1 MIIQRPEDHDTSGD
15 TGKAVKDPVEII
27 KESHDEAVKKS
38 CHCPIGS
45 CLHRPDEGQPVGEK
59 TDSPVVDNTSTVK

>member
-1 MIIQRPEDHDTSGD
+1 MIVRKQEDGDTSEESD
-15 TGKAVKDPVEII
+15 TAIKDPVEII

-45 CLHRPDEGQPVGEK
+45 CLHRSDEGPSAGEK
-59 TDSPVVDNTSTVK
+59 NDTPRADNTSKVE